1 MLTQEL
7 RTLGRRVRLR
17 AKKAVTTLLGGTSR
31 SFFKG
36 AGLAFEEVR
45 PYQPGDDIR
54 RIDWNVTARTGQPFV
69 KRFIEERE
77 LNVILLLDVSRSL
90 LPGSRLLTKRYV
102 LAEVAAVL
110 TLLALQQHDRIGLLL
125 FTDRVEKY
133 LPPAKAQRHGLRLI
147 HDALFFRPEGKGTNL
162 TRALHYLQR
171 VVKRRSVVC
180 VLSDFLDKE
189 YETPFK
195 LVGRRNDL
203 IAVQVSDPRE
213 TSIPKVGW
221 IRVQD
226 AETGTFCWLDTSS
239 VPTPLP
245 ASSLTQ
251 LCKVARADLLSV
263 STDGQHLE
271 ALIRFLQQRAQLP
284 GQKR

>member
-17 AKKAVTTLLGGTSR
+17 AKRAVTTLLGGTSK

-54 RIDWNVTARTGQPFV
+54 RIDWNVTARTGQPFI

-77 LNVILLLDVSRSL
+77 LNVVLLLDVSRSL
-90 LPGSRLLTKRYV
+90 LPGSKLLTKRYV

-125 FTDRVEKY
+125 FSDKVEKF
-133 LPPAKAQRHGLRLI
+133 LPPAKSQRHGLRLI
-147 HDALFFRPEGKGTNL
+147 HDALFYRPEGQGTNL
-162 TRALHYLQR
+162 GRALMYLQR

-180 VLSDFLDKE
+180 VLSDFLDAGF
-189 YETPFK
+189 ETPFK
-195 LVGRRNDL
+195 LVGRRHDL
-203 IAVQVSDPRE
+203 LAIQVSDPRE
-213 TSIPKVGW
+213 TTLPPVGW
-221 IRVQD
+221 VHLCD
-226 AETGTFCWLDTSS
+226 AETGAVGWLNTSQLAS
-239 VPTPLP
+239 PLSTPAMTPL
-245 ASSLTQ
+245 
-251 LCKVARADLLSV
+251 CKTARADLLPL
-263 STDGQHLE
+263 STEGQHLE
-271 ALIRFLQQRAQLP
+271 KLIRFLQQREAN
-284 GQKR
+284 R